1 MRPHRQFL
9 WPDFFRQI
17 YACDEPHREKV
28 GATSE
33 LSVFA
38 SKVPT
43 MSQSPSPQPSADLTR
58 ADLTI
63 ADIGQPLSQTTF
75 VVVDLETAGGKP
87 ADAGITEIG
96 AVKVRGGEVIGEFR
110 TFCAP
115 GVSIPA
121 FISILTGITD
131 HHVVGA
137 PNVGAAVREFLAFAN
152 FESGDGPV
160 LVAHNSPF
168 DVGFLKSA
176 CIKFDIEWPKPPI
189 LDTVVLARKI
199 LRKDEVRNRKL
210 ATLAHY
216 FSAPVSP
223 THRALDDARA
233 TVSVLHGLI
242 ERVGNLGV
250 HDLEG
255 LQTFNGPATEK
266 RRRKRYLADGLPS
279 QPGVYVFYDGN
290 NRPLYVGTSTN
301 IRKRVMSYFTAAE
314 TRRRMTS
321 MVELA
326 QRVDAHV
333 CATPLEATI
342 RELRIINEL
351 RPTYN
356 HRSRNPEKTTWV
368 TMTNERFP
376 RLSLSRQSTL
386 PDSQRTSIG
395 PFRNGVSAELAIHA
409 IHHATDLRQ
418 CKERITSK
426 TSISPCVLHEMKRCI
441 APCMTGGE
449 TVGYEEIV
457 ADATAILNG
466 ESSAVSTKIMERIL
480 DLVQEEK
487 FEDAAIARDRMHA
500 LEDGVYRSSRL
511 REITA
516 IPLVIAAQQNSI
528 GGWDIHAFSHGR
540 FAAGIVAPPG
550 IDPKPYVLNLKD
562 SIPTDIRLPTLVAEI
577 ELILKWL
584 GDGHTRLVEISEG
597 HTWMHPIHA
606 KVRATELIGG

>member
-1 MRPHRQFL
+1 M
-9 WPDFFRQI
+9 
-17 YACDEPHREKV
+17 
-28 GATSE
+28 S
-33 LSVFA
+33 LSPETQSRMA
-38 SKVPT
+38 S
-43 MSQSPSPQPSADLTR
+43 DLHANAQECTQ
-58 ADLTI
+58 AGTQAGTQALTI

-87 ADAGITEIG
+87 VDAGITEIG
-96 AVKVRGGEVIGEFR
+96 AVKVRGGEVVGEFR

-115 GVSIPA
+115 GVPIPA
-121 FISILTGITD
+121 FISVLTGITD
-131 HHVVGA
+131 HHLAGA
-137 PNVGAAVREFLAFAN
+137 PTVESAVREFLAFAN
-152 FESGDGPV
+152 FESGDQPV

-168 DVGFLKSA
+168 DVGFLKAA
-176 CIKFDIEWPKPPI
+176 CDKFDIAWPKPPI

-210 ATLAHY
+210 GTLAQF

-255 LQTFNGPATEK
+255 LQTFSGPATEK
-266 RRRKRYLADGLPS
+266 RRRKRYLADGLPEL
-279 QPGVYVFYDGN
+279 PGVYIFYDGN

-301 IRKRVMSYFTAAE
+301 IKKRVMSYFTAAE

-333 CATPLEATI
+333 CATSLEAKI
-342 RELRIINEL
+342 RELRMINEL

-356 HRSRNPEKTTWV
+356 FRSKNPEKTTWV
-368 TMTNERFP
+368 TLTNERFP

-386 PDSQRTSIG
+386 PNSERTAIG
-395 PFRNGVSAELAIHA
+395 PFANGVSAELAMHA
-409 IHHATDLRQ
+409 IHQATDLRQ

-426 TSISPCVLHEMKRCI
+426 SSISPCVLYEMKRCI
-441 APCMTGGE
+441 APCLTGAN

-457 ADATAILNG
+457 AEANLILTGN
-466 ESSAVSTKIMERIL
+466 SSEVSNKLMEKIV
-480 DLVQEEK
+480 DLVHDEK
-487 FEDAAIARDRMHA
+487 FEDAAVVRDRMHA
-500 LEDGVYRSSRL
+500 LEDGVHRSSKL
-511 REITA
+511 REISS
-516 IPLVIAAQQNSI
+516 IPLLIAAQLNPL
-528 GGWDIHAFSHGR
+528 GGWDIHGFSHGR
-540 FAAGIVAPPG
+540 FAAGVVAPPG
-550 IDPKPYVLNLKD
+550 VDPKPYVQNLKN
-562 SIPTDIRLPTLVAEI
+562 SMPTDIGLPTLVSEI

-584 GDGHTRLVEISEG
+584 GDGVTRLVEISEG
-597 HTWMHPIHA
+597 HTWLHPIHA
-606 KVRATELIGG
+606 KARANELVGS

>member
-1 MRPHRQFL
+1 MN
-9 WPDFFRQI
+9 
-17 YACDEPHREKV
+17 
-28 GATSE
+28 
-33 LSVFA
+33 LSPETQSRMA
-38 SKVPT
+38 S
-43 MSQSPSPQPSADLTR
+43 DLHANAQESTQ
-58 ADLTI
+58 AGTQAGTQALTI

-87 ADAGITEIG
+87 VDAGITEIG
-96 AVKVRGGEVIGEFR
+96 AVKVRGGEVVGEFR

-115 GVSIPA
+115 GVPIPA
-121 FISILTGITD
+121 FISVLTGITD
-131 HHVVGA
+131 HHLVGA
-137 PNVGAAVREFLAFAN
+137 PTVESAVREFLAFAN
-152 FESGDGPV
+152 FESGDQPV

-168 DVGFLKSA
+168 DVGFLKAA
-176 CIKFDIEWPKPPI
+176 CDKFDIAWPKPPI

-210 ATLAHY
+210 GTLAQF

-255 LQTFNGPATEK
+255 LQTFSGPATEK
-266 RRRKRYLADGLPS
+266 RRRKRYLADGLPEL
-279 QPGVYVFYDGN
+279 PGVYIFYDGN

-301 IRKRVMSYFTAAE
+301 IKKRVMSYFTAAE

-333 CATPLEATI
+333 CATSLEAKI
-342 RELRIINEL
+342 RELRMINEL

-356 HRSRNPEKTTWV
+356 FRSKNPEKTTWV
-368 TMTNERFP
+368 TLTNERFP

-386 PDSQRTSIG
+386 PNSERTAIG
-395 PFRNGVSAELAIHA
+395 PFANGVSAELAMHA
-409 IHHATDLRQ
+409 IHQATELRQ

-426 TSISPCVLHEMKRCI
+426 SSISPCVLYEMKRCI
-441 APCMTGGE
+441 APCLTGAN

-457 ADATAILNG
+457 AEANLILTGN
-466 ESSAVSTKIMERIL
+466 SSEVSNKLMEKIV
-480 DLVQEEK
+480 DLVHDEK
-487 FEDAAIARDRMHA
+487 FEDAAVVRDRMHA
-500 LEDGVYRSSRL
+500 LEDGVHRSSKL
-511 REITA
+511 REISS
-516 IPLVIAAQQNSI
+516 IPLLIAAQLNPL
-528 GGWDIHAFSHGR
+528 GGWDIHGFSHGR
-540 FAAGIVAPPG
+540 FAAGVVAPPG
-550 IDPKPYVLNLKD
+550 VDPKPYVQNLKN
-562 SIPTDIRLPTLVAEI
+562 SMPTDIGLPTLVSEI

-584 GDGHTRLVEISEG
+584 GDGVTRLVEISEG
-597 HTWMHPIHA
+597 HTWLHPIHA
-606 KVRATELIGG
+606 KARANELVGG

>member
-1 MRPHRQFL
+1 
-9 WPDFFRQI
+9 
-17 YACDEPHREKV
+17 
-28 GATSE
+28 
-33 LSVFA
+33 
-38 SKVPT
+38 
-43 MSQSPSPQPSADLTR
+43 MSQNYSTQPFEVPPAYVPGE
-58 ADLTI
+58 ALTI
-63 ADIGQPLSQTTF
+63 SDIGQPLSQTTF

-96 AVKVRGGEVIGEFR
+96 AVKVRGGEVVGEFR

-115 GVSIPA
+115 GVPIPA
-121 FISILTGITD
+121 FISVLTGITD
-131 HHVVGA
+131 HHVADA
-137 PNVGAAVREFLAFAN
+137 PSVASAVREFLAFAN
-152 FESGDGPV
+152 FESGDHPV

-168 DVGFLKSA
+168 DVGFLKAA
-176 CIKFDIEWPKPPI
+176 CSKFDIDWPKPAV

-210 ATLAHY
+210 ATLAQY
-216 FSAPVSP
+216 FAAPVSP

-255 LQTFNGPATEK
+255 LQTFSGPATEK
-266 RRRKRYLADGLPS
+266 RRRKRYLADGLPDL
-279 QPGVYVFYDGN
+279 PGVYIFYDGN

-333 CATPLEATI
+333 CNTPLEATI
-342 RELRIINEL
+342 RELRMINEL

-356 HRSRNPEKTTWV
+356 YRSRNPEKTTWV
-368 TMTNERFP
+368 TLTTERFP

-386 PDSQRTSIG
+386 PDVQRVAIG
-395 PFRNGVSAELAIHA
+395 PFRNGVRAELAMHA
-409 IHHATDLRQ
+409 IHQATDLRQ

-426 TSISPCVLHEMKRCI
+426 TSISPCVLYEMKRCI

-457 ADATAILNG
+457 ADASSILNG
-466 ESSAVSTKIMERIL
+466 SSAEVSSKLMGKILE
-480 DLVQEEK
+480 LVHEEK
-487 FEDAAIARDRMHA
+487 FEDAAFVRDRMHT

-511 REITA
+511 REISA

-528 GGWDIHAFSHGR
+528 GGWDIHAISHGR

-550 IDPKPYVLNLKD
+550 VDPKPYVTKLKQAL
-562 SIPTDIRLPTLVAEI
+562 PADIRLPTLVSEI
-577 ELILKWL
+577 ELVLKWL
-584 GDGHTRLVEISEG
+584 GDGVTRLVEISEG

-606 KVRATELIGG
+606 KARANELTGG